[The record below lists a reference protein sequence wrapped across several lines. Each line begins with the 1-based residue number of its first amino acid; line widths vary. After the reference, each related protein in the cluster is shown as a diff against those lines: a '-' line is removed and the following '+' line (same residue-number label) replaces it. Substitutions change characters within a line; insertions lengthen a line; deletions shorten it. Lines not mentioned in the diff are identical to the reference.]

1 MGFRYL
7 FAPIDIGS
15 AGRNSDRGVFSN
27 SKFGQALELNEL
39 GLPDPDVL
47 PNTTDMKCP
56 FLFTAD
62 DAFPLK
68 TWMMKPYKGSFLD
81 EIKRVFNYRLS
92 RARRIIE
99 NMFGIASAR
108 LRVWRRPVLASPE
121 NVTNT
126 AKAVCVLHNYL
137 MIEESG
143 LPHEAKTYCPIEFTD
158 SEER

>member
-1 MGFRYL
+1 M
-7 FAPIDIGS
+7 
-15 AGRNSDRGVFSN
+15 
-27 SKFGQALELNEL
+27 
-39 GLPDPDVL
+39 GLPGPDVL
-47 PNTTDMKCP
+47 PNTADMKCP

-81 EIKRVFNYRLS
+81 ENQRVFNYRLS

-99 NMFGIASAR
+99 NTFGIATAR
-108 LRVWRRPVLASPE
+108 WRVWRRPVLASPE
-121 NVTNT
+121 NVTNI

-143 LPHEAKTYCPIEFTD
+143 QPHEAKKYCPIGFTD
-158 SEER
+158 SEDR